1 LTLIYCLLGI
11 HLDKGSGFAIAA
23 SLFYIL
29 ALIFTVI
36 FTCKKE
42 NFRLHVSNNSG
53 EEVHL
58 VDSHSDNGRKNG
70 NNHSESILPDGRHQV
85 ERSYIDENGDVV
97 TETTIE
103 Q

>member
-1 LTLIYCLLGI
+1 M
-11 HLDKGSGFAIAA
+11 DKGSGFAIAA

-29 ALIFTVI
+29 ALIFTLI
-36 FTCKKE
+36 FTCNKE
-42 NFRLHVSNNSG
+42 NFRLQVSNHSG
-53 EEVHL
+53 EEVAHF
-58 VDSHSDNGRKNG
+58 VDRHASKGRKNG
-70 NNHSESILPDGRHQV
+70 NHHSESVLPDGSHRV